1 MPPSLFRT
9 YELNLR
15 NVTCLIE
22 KKMQMLTLGGQYPVL
37 TRENPHPRRGFPAHC
52 LTADPL
58 CPMKSLHTPE
68 VLNDFQDQNIIICI
82 PMFILSIFFQ
92 NTVSIL
98 LSRWYILVPR
108 FSVI

>member
-58 CPMKSLHTPE
+58 CPRKALHPWGTHCFSRSEHYNLYSNVYSLYMLSKYT
-68 VLNDFQDQNIIICI
+68 FNI
-82 PMFILSIFFQ
+82 FI
-92 NTVSIL
+92 
-98 LSRWYILVPR
+98 
-108 FSVI
+108 